1 MNMAETTNFDAKA
14 AFLAQHLKTGET
26 YAGLLLGKNGEPDR
40 HVILLAG
47 TFRGNHQDAIKWAKK
62 QGGELPSRR
71 AQSLLFANLAELFE
85 KAWYWSSEQLAGHPD
100 YAWVQDFGNGHQHYD
115 RMSYQYRAVA
125 VRSLIL

>member
-14 AFLAQHLKTGET
+14 AFLAQHLKTGES

-40 HVILLAG
+40 HIILLAS
-47 TFRGNHQDAIKWAKK
+47 TFRGTHQDAVKWAKK

-71 AQSLLFANLAELFE
+71 GQSLLFANLPDLFE
-85 KAWYWSSEQLAGHPD
+85 KAWYWSSEQPAGNPD
-100 YAWVQDFGNGHQHYD
+100 YAWMQGFLNGHQYYIRKSD
-115 RMSYQYRAVA
+115 QYRAVA